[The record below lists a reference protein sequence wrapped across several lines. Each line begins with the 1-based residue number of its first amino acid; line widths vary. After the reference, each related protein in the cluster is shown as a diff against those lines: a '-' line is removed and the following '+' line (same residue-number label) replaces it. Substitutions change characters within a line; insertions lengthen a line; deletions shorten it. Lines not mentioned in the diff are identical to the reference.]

1 MCIACEQE
9 AMWFA
14 YLQRRGLIT
23 PDGRL
28 VEQPPSLFVA
38 EPVDQKSSQEDAKEA
53 GAAMPA
59 GNSKPARDD
68 PTAG

>member
-28 VEQPPSLFVA
+28 VEEPPALFVA
-38 EPVDQKSSQEDAKEA
+38 EPVEPKSSQGDANEA

-59 GNSKPARDD
+59 DNSKLSRDD
-68 PTAG
+68 PPAG